1 MRSIEIKF
9 DNNVPNSVDVI
20 IESTGVTIE
29 YSDEKREKAVINDT
43 NKNGIKNGNNV
54 EPTVTTKVEPKV
66 TPTYTNTPKPV
77 PVATPVATPVHN
89 ANDSVISTN
98 TENFIKGVIEKAVQ
112 KAVTNTVGTVKPKD
126 TTESKPNNPVASQV
140 IFKRTRDFE
149 DSTNEIKQ
157 REKELTEKIEVKARL
172 DEKERIRRKLALPTK
187 SSNTGSVDVKWNVEK
202 IKQFIRDY
210 ESMPLYEVTTKY
222 GFETERSCMMT
233 KVDLQSKLRLAK
245 TM

>member
-29 YSDEKREKAVINDT
+29 YSDEKREKAVVNDT
-43 NKNGIKNGNNV
+43 NKNGIKTGNNV
-54 EPTVTTKVEPKV
+54 EHTVTTVVEPKV
-66 TPTYTNTPKPV
+66 TPEHTDTPT
-77 PVATPVATPVHN
+77 TPVVTPVVTDSDN
-89 ANDSVISTN
+89 AISAS

-112 KAVTNTVGTVKPKD
+112 KAVVNTVGAVKTDD
-126 TTESKPNNPVASQV
+126 TTKSKTYNPVASQN
-140 IFKRTRDFE
+140 IFKSTTAFE

-157 REKELTEKIEVKARL
+157 REKEITERIEARARIA
-172 DEKERIRRKLALPTK
+172 EKEQIRKKLALPTK
-187 SSNTGSVDVKWNVEK
+187 SSNTGSVDVKWDIEK
-202 IKQFIRDY
+202 IKQFIKDY
-210 ESMPLYEVTTKY
+210 ESMPLYEVTKKY
-222 GFETERSCMMT
+222 EFETERSCMMT